1 MSNDNGKDTEKQKYP
16 QLIFKAELVKKDDKL
31 IVEFVRKT
39 VHIPTLDYVVNQLH
53 YDIIELRAQEKTKQE
68 MSKLKII
75 TKGPMMSL
83 NQFLNRK
90 RR

>member
-1 MSNDNGKDTEKQKYP
+1 MSEKDNGKDAQEYP

-31 IVEFVRKT
+31 T
-39 VHIPTLDYVVNQLH
+39 VHFTRTSAHIPTLDYVVNQLH

-68 MSKLKII
+68 MNKLKII

-83 NQFLNRK
+83 QQFLNRK